1 MTDRDYMENM
11 LLLEKGGCDL
21 LMHGAIESS
30 STDVHQTFA
39 TSLGAALRRQEQIYG
54 KMEQKGWYS
63 GEQAQQS
70 KINEVKMK
78 FAQQSC

>member
-1 MTDRDYMENM
+1 MQDQVIMDNILTSVKNA
-11 LLLEKGGCDL
+11 CDIF
-21 LMHGAIESS
+21 MHGAIESS

-54 KMEQKGWYS
+54 KMQQKGWYPTD
-63 GEQAQQS
+63 QVQQS

-78 FAQQSC
+78 FSQQCR

>member
-11 LLLEKGGCDL
+11 LLLEKGACDL

-39 TSLGAALRRQEQIYG
+39 TSLGAALRRQEQIYD
-54 KMEQKGWYS
+54 KMQQRGWYPDD
-63 GEQAQQS
+63 QVQQS

-78 FAQQSC
+78 FSQQTC

>member
-11 LLLEKGGCDL
+11 LLLEKGACDL

-54 KMEQKGWYS
+54 KMEYS
-63 GEQAQQS
+63 LSGKAMFVP

>member
-11 LLLEKGGCDL
+11 LLLEKGAC
-21 LMHGAIESS
+21 
-30 STDVHQTFA
+30 QTFA

-63 GEQAQQS
+63 GEQVQQS

>member
-1 MTDRDYMENM
+1 MTDRDHMENM
-11 LLLEKGGCDL
+11 LLIEKGACDL

-39 TSLGAALRRQEQIYG
+39 TSLGAALRRQEQIYD
-54 KMEQKGWYS
+54 KMQQRGWYPDD
-63 GEQAQQS
+63 QVQQS

-78 FAQQSC
+78 FSQQTC

>member
-11 LLLEKGGCDL
+11 LLLEKGACDL

-39 TSLGAALRRQEQIYG
+39 PSLGAALRRQEQIYG